1 MDRFLEFFDRW
12 ADADQAAIRA
22 ECRLSRLLD
31 MYCDGMGPA
40 PSLEVIAEAREL
52 RAVANS
58 RLRLLWAMTRKARAC
73 LPII

>member
-1 MDRFLEFFDRW
+1 MNRFLELFDRW

-22 ECRLSRLLD
+22 ECRLSHLLD
-31 MYCDGMGPA
+31 MYCDGLGPA

-52 RAVANS
+52 RSVANS

-73 LPII
+73 LPVI